1 MGTVLIID
9 GSDVCRGPIIEFAL
23 QKQFTGDGAL
33 ADTRVFSRGLEGL
46 NNRTICDLAAGR
58 LGASMRAATF
68 SVSHR
73 SRGLTVEDA
82 QTADLILTAERAH
95 RSAVSRVSPIA
106 RSRTFT
112 LKEAL
117 VLTTVLSDEVRTGR
131 SPRPATLPEAVA
143 LLDEVRGSIP
153 LIEPPMDTTM
163 FHRDRAL
170 PASDPLAL
178 VDGHEDA
185 ALHRHATD
193 EAYQVA
199 LTLGSRLVDLTEDR
213 LARIGGTPNDW
224 WWRQHA

>member
-1 MGTVLIID
+1 VGTVLVVD
-9 GSDVCRGPIIEFAL
+9 GSDVCRAPIMEFAI
-23 QKQFTGDGAL
+23 QKQL
-33 ADTRVFSRGLEGL
+33 AGEGPLAEETVLSRGLETPGQNL
-46 NNRTICDLAAGR
+46 ICDLAAGR

-73 SRGLTVEDA
+73 SRTLTALDTE
-82 QTADLILTAERAH
+82 QADIILTAERAH
-95 RSAVSRVSPIA
+95 RSAVVRMSPIA

-117 VLTTVLSDEVRTGR
+117 VLVSVLTDEVRTGR
-131 SPRPATLPEAVA
+131 SPRPTTMAETVT

-153 LIEPPMDTTM
+153 LIEPPMHTSV

-199 LTLGSRLVDLTEDR
+199 LTLGSRLVDLTEDPV
-213 LARIGGTPNDW
+213 ARIGSSANDW